1 MFSRGY
7 GVDEGSLKVE
17 YRHLCSV
24 FALKTKRRL
33 CFKDN
38 ETSPHRINCRVSR
51 TCYVRSPN
59 ILKLTQMRQHAH
71 TCVSGACG
79 DVNNYILI
87 VSNKGSWVHTPRHG
101 NGPLWKNCI
110 HRLNP
115 VDNFVDTTQLFQNI
129 TF

>member
-1 MFSRGY
+1 MFDAIRPTVFIKATYAVGKTTIVGIHCRRNLLSYDAYTRRNVKRTAVLRGFARCFLGAN

-51 TCYVRSPN
+51 TFYMRSPN
-59 ILKLTQMRQHAH
+59 ILKLTQM
-71 TCVSGACG
+71 
-79 DVNNYILI
+79 
-87 VSNKGSWVHTPRHG
+87 
-101 NGPLWKNCI
+101 
-110 HRLNP
+110 
-115 VDNFVDTTQLFQNI
+115 
-129 TF
+129 